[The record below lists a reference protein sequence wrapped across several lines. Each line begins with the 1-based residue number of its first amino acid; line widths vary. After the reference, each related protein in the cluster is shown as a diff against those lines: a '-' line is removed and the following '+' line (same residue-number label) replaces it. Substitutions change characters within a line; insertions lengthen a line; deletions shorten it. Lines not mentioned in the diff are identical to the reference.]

1 MSLQILSFGSITDI
15 TGSSNFTMPLM
26 PDTASL
32 ISTLK
37 EKFPNL
43 ADKRFLL
50 AVNAVTVSENTVLS
64 DGDNVAILPPF
75 SGG

>member
-15 TGSSNFTMPLM
+15 TGSSNFTMPLVG
-26 PDTASL
+26 DTAAL
-32 ISTLK
+32 ISALK

-50 AVNAVTVSENTVLS
+50 AVNAVTVSENTLLS